1 MTYDKKAPIVSKK
14 YRNLFLTL
22 RCDCPARKYKDSKNK
37 SNPCRKLTVIDLSDG
52 EVEIDGVYLKAKS
65 VQKLLKFLLEV
76 RRGEAIIK
84 LGKIK

>member
-1 MTYDKKAPIVSKK
+1 
-14 YRNLFLTL
+14 
-22 RCDCPARKYKDSKNK
+22 
-37 SNPCRKLTVIDLSDG
+37 VIDLSDG